1 MKYTK
6 RPLDFSQQADLL
18 LSRGLGEVS
27 KADLVLFLQTVNY
40 YRLSGYFY
48 TFKNID
54 LNTGEEKFKPG
65 TSFKIIK
72 QRYEFD
78 RQLRLLLMD
87 AIERIEVSVFRTQ
100 LVEVYASIYG
110 PFGYADYKNYN
121 PKFSHTDFQRLMYE
135 LEQDERNSREEF
147 IIRYRT
153 KYYLEKYLPF
163 WMAVEVMS
171 FGQLFT
177 LYRNSD
183 RNLKRQ
189 ISSLYSVY
197 SPVFDSWL
205 HSLNYIRNACAHHI
219 RLWNRPLPIA
229 PLLPDKKHDPSWY
242 VPAVIPNN
250 GIFSVLTICQYLHQ
264 KIGLENYWKNNL
276 ISLLSKNPEIPLRVM
291 GFPVN
296 WQDIKFW
303 N

>member
-27 KADLVLFLQTVNY
+27 KAELVLFLQTVNY

-48 TFKNID
+48 SFKMTDQI
-54 LNTGEEKFKPG
+54 TGEEKFKPG

-72 QRYEFD
+72 QQYEFD

-87 AIERIEVSVFRTQ
+87 AIERIEVAVFRTQ

-110 PFGYADYKNYN
+110 PFGYMDYKNYN
-121 PKFSHTDFQRLMYE
+121 PRFHHTDFQRLMYE
-135 LEQDERNSREEF
+135 IEQDERNSREEF

-189 ISSLYSVY
+189 ISSLYGVY

-205 HSLNYIRNACAHHI
+205 HSLNYIRNACAHHV

-229 PLLPDKKHDPSWY
+229 PLLPDKKHDPKWY

-250 GIFSVLTICQYLHQ
+250 GIFSVITICQYLIQ

-276 ISLLSKNPEIPLRVM
+276 INLLSKNPEIPLRVM